1 MRVRTSKGEGAL
13 YMRRPARAL
22 DGMRAAGGSRHA
34 RDYWGCAVMVVSVA
48 RRAPP
53 RASP

>member
-22 DGMRAAGGSRHA
+22 DGMRAAGGSRHT
-34 RDYWGCAVMVVSVA
+34 RDYWAVVVVSAEA
-48 RRAPP
+48 RLPP